1 MSVSDAQLA
10 RALVSVARIFGES
23 RSAVL
28 VEVESAPVLDQAEV
42 DAAIDRALA
51 PDSAPGVAADEGSAE
66 FAVGPDVA
74 AAGPGDLRAGRF
86 SGGLRRHAS
95 SGLSG
100 VVGMAQKQVKA
111 TGVGEA
117 MRARVD
123 PVAGKVLRPV
133 RGEFY
138 PGHPEWLTLDVEQRA
153 GWWADRLG
161 TLMAVVAAAPALSGR
176 GAKVVKAT
184 PLLGCAAQAVAI
196 CAAAREFG
204 VTDEVQ
210 LVQTLAKVI
219 FKRDLDAVTVQR
231 AAGSAPP
238 MELSADGQGGRGL
251 SHVAVLGSAAKA
263 TRQASVLRSTMG
275 TLKDVS
281 DLLDARSQ
289 GGWFTRKMTNIPVA
303 GAAAAFRSERAGL
316 REALGESVK
325 IFQRT
330 SHA

>member
-1 MSVSDAQLA
+1 MVSDAQLA

-23 RSAVL
+23 RSAL
-28 VEVESAPVLDQAEV
+28 MVEVESAPALDQAEV
-42 DAAIDRALA
+42 DAAIDRALFPDAA
-51 PDSAPGVAADEGSAE
+51 PEVAAGGSGAE
-66 FAVGPDVA
+66 FAAGPDVA
-74 AAGPGDLRAGRF
+74 AAGPGDVRSGRF

-111 TGVGEA
+111 SGAGEA
-117 MRARVD
+117 VRARVD

-138 PGHPEWLTLDVEQRA
+138 PGHPDWLTLDVEQRA

-176 GAKVVKAT
+176 GAKIVKAT

-196 CAAAREFG
+196 CAVAREFG
-204 VTDEVQ
+204 FTDEVQ

-219 FKRDLDAVTVQR
+219 FKRDLDPVTVQR
-231 AAGSAPP
+231 AAGSALP
-238 MELSADGQGGRGL
+238 LGLLADDPKGGHGL
-251 SHVAVLGSAAKA
+251 SHMAVLGSAAKA
-263 TRQASVLRSTMG
+263 TRQARVLRSTMA

-316 REALGESVK
+316 REAVGESVK